1 MRLLKHKRNPHNGI
15 LYRLIFDSREWEWI
29 IYAAGE
35 AEPSWVR
42 LCTFNDL
49 DLAELHFYALT
60 HKIEVNAS
68 TTFEIKEMPW

>member
-1 MRLLKHKRNPHNGI
+1 MRLLKHKRNPHNGV

-42 LCTFNDL
+42 LCKFNDL
-49 DLAELHFYALT
+49 DLAELHFRALT
-60 HKIEVNAS
+60 CKLEVNAHK
-68 TTFEIKEMPW
+68 TFEMEEMP